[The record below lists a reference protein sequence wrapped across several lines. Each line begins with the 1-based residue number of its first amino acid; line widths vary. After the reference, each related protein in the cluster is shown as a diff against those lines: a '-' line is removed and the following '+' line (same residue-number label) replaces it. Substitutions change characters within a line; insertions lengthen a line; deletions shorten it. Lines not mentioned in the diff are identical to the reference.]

1 MKNNLDCIFRCQ
13 VSYESQISAEMGM
26 RKKREQY
33 IMILNTFR
41 AMSTVKRNRARI
53 EKDRRIEHDM

>member
-1 MKNNLDCIFRCQ
+1 M
-13 VSYESQISAEMGM
+13 SAEMGM

-33 IMILNTFR
+33 IMMLKTFK
-41 AMSTVKRNRARI
+41 AMSTVKRNRTRM